1 LNILNIRVDIY
12 TYTYG
17 IYMYI
22 YIYVHAYMGIYL
34 YIHIWYMLNG
44 YEGGIDPKKKKVFCV
59 CVGLF

>member
-1 LNILNIRVDIY
+1 
-12 TYTYG
+12 
-17 IYMYI
+17 MYI